1 MTLVHTLPTSSSQN
15 LHSLPDLAE
24 GPCTVSDAKANT
36 DAPIIRPVCRLIP
49 RLRMPATYSPSATKI
64 VSKLPPNRLLR
75 RGAKAEWPYE
85 GGVKVSERS
94 SLDGAILL

>member
-1 MTLVHTLPTSSSQN
+1 
-15 LHSLPDLAE
+15 
-24 GPCTVSDAKANT
+24 
-36 DAPIIRPVCRLIP
+36 
-49 RLRMPATYSPSATKI
+49 MPAQEKPESDEDRPEAPAQFAT
-64 VSKLPPNRLLR
+64 VDVEALGSKRLLR